1 MPKAPNI
8 AMHLDYRLSEDWDEN
23 SNDLSS
29 ADETDLRFY
38 AATGDIVLRNDQA
51 DLSARWGWIPLI
63 DFAVALRK
71 IAEAL
76 AAGDGSE
83 TFEFTESDATLQF
96 ERRGAEIT
104 IRGNYAVEEITLP
117 FAAFVNQT
125 ADFARRLDAEL
136 SAKRPE
142 LRLNP
147 AYEAFRLSGFSA

>member
-1 MPKAPNI
+1 MQ
-8 AMHLDYRLSEDWDEN
+8 LDYRLSEDWDETTT
-23 SNDLSS
+23 DLIS

-38 AATGDIVLRNDQA
+38 AATGDIVLRNDQV

-63 DFAVALRK
+63 DFALALRK

-83 TFEFTESDATLQF
+83 MFEFTESDATLHF
-96 ERRGAEIT
+96 DRRGAEIT
-104 IRGNYAVEEITLP
+104 VGGSYAVGEITLP
-117 FAAFVNQT
+117 FVAFCERAT
-125 ADFARRLDAEL
+125 DFARRLGAEL

-147 AYEAFRLSGFSA
+147 AYQAFRLSGLSA